1 MMQRKDALQA
11 IHKNVKNQNLV
22 KHMLAVEAVMR
33 ALAERF
39 GENTE
44 KWGLTGLLHDIDVE
58 ICSGDMSQ
66 HSRVGADMVLVMGG
80 SVDMVHAILA
90 HNEAHGI
97 PCESLM
103 DKALYC
109 ADPLTGLI
117 TAAALVRPDKKL
129 SGLEPASVC
138 RRFKEKSFAAGASR
152 EQIAYCSQ
160 IGLTLEE
167 FIALGLRAM
176 QGISD
181 DLGL

>member
-1 MMQRKDALQA
+1 
-11 IHKNVKNQNLV
+11 
-22 KHMLAVEAVMR
+22 
-33 ALAERF
+33 
-39 GENTE
+39 
-44 KWGLTGLLHDIDVE
+44 LLHDIDVE

-66 HSRVGADMVLVMGG
+66 HSRVGADMVLAMGG
-80 SVDMVHAILA
+80 SVDMVHAILT

-117 TAAALVRPDKKL
+117 TAAVLVRPRQKIIRIGTSQRMQALQRK
-129 SGLEPASVC
+129 EFCC
-138 RRFKEKSFAAGASR
+138 RG
-152 EQIAYCSQ
+152 IARANCLLFTNMVD
-160 IGLTLEE
+160 IEE